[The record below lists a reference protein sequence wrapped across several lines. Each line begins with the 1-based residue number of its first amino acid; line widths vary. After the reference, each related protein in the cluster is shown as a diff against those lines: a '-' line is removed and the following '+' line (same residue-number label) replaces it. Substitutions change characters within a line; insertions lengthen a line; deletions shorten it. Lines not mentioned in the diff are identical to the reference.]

1 MSVPSNVW
9 ANNEAET
16 YPSGPTE
23 PVEEMDE
30 ATIAAKVEGAS
41 DGKKIF
47 VVPTRSTFFD
57 AMIHYV
63 NFQSSNCMTQM
74 IAAGLINSAQIVEDI
89 KRPKKLPNLD
99 ERSNRLSKLSRP
111 VSEYFCQF
119 WVYIFICYWML
130 CLVCSIS
137 LFIFTG
143 CAVF

>member
-1 MSVPSNVW
+1 M
-9 ANNEAET
+9 A
-16 YPSGPTE
+16 
-23 PVEEMDE
+23 
-30 ATIAAKVEGAS
+30 
-41 DGKKIF
+41 KKIF
-47 VVPTRSTFFD
+47 VVPAQSTFFD

-63 NFQSSNCMTQM
+63 NFESSNCMTQM